1 MKLISFK
8 VKEKHSYGVVTEQGV
23 IDLSKHL
30 PYTDLK
36 DFITKGSLEEVESL
50 SVQVD
55 HRLDDVQLLPVIT
68 NPEKIFCAGVN
79 YDAHRLEVKRD
90 RTEHPTIF
98 FRVAESQIAHGD
110 SMLVPLESSRLD
122 YEGEIAIVIAKEGR
136 RISVEEA
143 YEYIAGYA
151 CYNDGTVRD
160 FQVHTSQWGPG
171 KNFSG
176 TGAFGPYL
184 VTRGEIEDGEVLN
197 IETRLNGEVMQKS
210 DTNYL
215 LFSIPELIQYVS
227 QFTTLKPGDVIVT
240 GTPGGVGNKRNPQV
254 FMKDGDIVE
263 VEVTKLGV
271 LTNPIKQEQKVV
283 VSLNS

>member
-8 VKEKHSYGVVTEQGV
+8 IKGKHSFGVLTEQGIV
-23 IDLSKHL
+23 DLSKHL

-36 DFITKGSLEEVESL
+36 DFIEKGNLEEAEAL
-50 SVQVD
+50 SVRVD
-55 HRLDDVQLLPVIT
+55 YQLDEVQLLPVIP
-68 NPEKIFCAGVN
+68 NPGKIFCAGVN
-79 YDAHRLEVKRD
+79 YDAHRLEVNRD
-90 RTEHPTIF
+90 ITKHPTIF

-151 CYNDGTVRD
+151 CYNDGTIRD

-184 VTRGEIEDGEVLN
+184 VTRGEVEDGEVLN

-210 DTNYL
+210 DTSYL

-254 FMKDGDIVE
+254 FMKDGDIAE

-271 LTNPIKQEQKVV
+271 LTNPIKQEKKVA